1 MNDCADTT
9 GYSMDSVSSQQA
21 STPDQDRLSDP
32 LLLCLLKICQ
42 LHDKTDSAEAIT
54 AGLPIANEPFS
65 VDLFNRAAEQAG
77 FIMRQV
83 RKKLLDIPRLAC
95 PAILLLR
102 NGQACVLMDI
112 NHKTQMA
119 SLVIPSVSDDV
130 HDVEFERLDEDYL
143 GVMLLLKQKHQFDER
158 APSVLDEKGK
168 HWFWSA
174 LAVSLPL
181 YKSVLL
187 TSIMINLLAIVS
199 SIFVMNVYD
208 RVVPNNAFETLW
220 VLVIGVMLA
229 FGFDFLVKWLRFY
242 ALDKAGKKADI
253 ILSSRIMSQV
263 LGLEMTARPSS
274 VGSFARSMQDFE
286 SIREFIASS
295 TISSLIDI
303 PCTVIILAVIAL
315 FGGWLVMIPIVSML
329 LMVSYCLI
337 LQPFLRKSIE
347 KTTRSSSAKNATL
360 IEGLI
365 GLETIQLYG
374 AESKIQHEWEKHIG
388 FLAKW
393 GAKSKMLSQSTTM
406 VAGFIQQ
413 CNTVALIATGVYLIS
428 DNTLSMGALIAC
440 NMLAGRCMAPIS
452 QVVNLLTRFYQS
464 KTALAGL
471 DNIMNLPRRRNP
483 DRQYVNLD
491 NMTGDLELEQ
501 VTFAYP
507 DQKLNTLENVT
518 LSIKAGEKIGI
529 IGRIGSG
536 KSTLGKMLLGLYPP
550 SSGLIRLDGLDIT
563 LIDPVALRKAVGCVP
578 QDINLFHGTVRDNI
592 TLGAGAVD
600 DEVVVKAAKMAG
612 VTDFTNIHPEGLDM
626 PVAERGAN
634 LSGGQRQAIAVARAF
649 MHDPSILV
657 LDEPTSSMDHK
668 SEQSIKEQLQEYC
681 QDKTLVLV
689 THRMSLLDLVDRLIV
704 IDRGKIVAD
713 GPKVQVMEALKHGK
727 IVIN

>member
-1 MNDCADTT
+1 
-9 GYSMDSVSSQQA
+9 MDSVSSQQA

-54 AGLPIANEPFS
+54 AGLPVANEPFS

-95 PAILLLR
+95 PATLLLR

-112 NHKTQMA
+112 NHKTKMA
-119 SLVIPSVSDDV
+119 SMVIPSVSDDV
-130 HDVEFERLDEDYL
+130 YDVEFERLDEDYL

-208 RVVPNNAFETLW
+208 RVVPNHAFETLW

-600 DEVVVKAAKMAG
+600 DEIVVKAAKMAG

-713 GPKVQVMEALKHGK
+713 GPKAQVMEALKHGK

>member
-713 GPKVQVMEALKHGK
+713 GPKAQVMEALKHGK

>member
-130 HDVEFERLDEDYL
+130 HDVELERLDEDYL

>member
-1 MNDCADTT
+1 
-9 GYSMDSVSSQQA
+9 
-21 STPDQDRLSDP
+21 
-32 LLLCLLKICQ
+32 
-42 LHDKTDSAEAIT
+42 
-54 AGLPIANEPFS
+54 
-65 VDLFNRAAEQAG
+65 
-77 FIMRQV
+77 
-83 RKKLLDIPRLAC
+83 
-95 PAILLLR
+95 
-102 NGQACVLMDI
+102 
-112 NHKTQMA
+112 
-119 SLVIPSVSDDV
+119 
-130 HDVEFERLDEDYL
+130 
-143 GVMLLLKQKHQFDER
+143 
-158 APSVLDEKGK
+158 
-168 HWFWSA
+168 
-174 LAVSLPL
+174 
-181 YKSVLL
+181 
-187 TSIMINLLAIVS
+187 
-199 SIFVMNVYD
+199 
-208 RVVPNNAFETLW
+208 
-220 VLVIGVMLA
+220 
-229 FGFDFLVKWLRFY
+229 
-242 ALDKAGKKADI
+242 
-253 ILSSRIMSQV
+253 
-263 LGLEMTARPSS
+263 
-274 VGSFARSMQDFE
+274 
-286 SIREFIASS
+286 
-295 TISSLIDI
+295 
-303 PCTVIILAVIAL
+303 
-315 FGGWLVMIPIVSML
+315 
-329 LMVSYCLI
+329 
-337 LQPFLRKSIE
+337 
-347 KTTRSSSAKNATL
+347 
-360 IEGLI
+360 
-365 GLETIQLYG
+365 
-374 AESKIQHEWEKHIG
+374 
-388 FLAKW
+388 
-393 GAKSKMLSQSTTM
+393 
-406 VAGFIQQ
+406 
-413 CNTVALIATGVYLIS
+413 
-428 DNTLSMGALIAC
+428 
-440 NMLAGRCMAPIS
+440 
-452 QVVNLLTRFYQS
+452 
-464 KTALAGL
+464 
-471 DNIMNLPRRRNP
+471 
-483 DRQYVNLD
+483 
-491 NMTGDLELEQ
+491 MTGDLELEQ

>member
-1 MNDCADTT
+1 
-9 GYSMDSVSSQQA
+9 MDSVSSQQA

-54 AGLPIANEPFS
+54 AGLPVANEPFS

-83 RKKLLDIPRLAC
+83 RKKLLDIPRLVC

-112 NHKTQMA
+112 NHKTKMA
-119 SLVIPSVSDDV
+119 SMVIPSVSDDV
-130 HDVEFERLDEDYL
+130 YDVEFERLDEDYL

-600 DEVVVKAAKMAG
+600 DEIVVKAAKMAG

-713 GPKVQVMEALKHGK
+713 GPKAQVMEALKYGK

>member
-1 MNDCADTT
+1 
-9 GYSMDSVSSQQA
+9 MDSVSSQQA